1 VSTKMSF
8 LNPVFRLAAFMAPLL
23 WSCGEVMGKVF
34 FIGTP
39 GTGDCLINQG
49 VYVKGQ
55 AICRKRLDK

>member
-1 VSTKMSF
+1 
-8 LNPVFRLAAFMAPLL
+8 
-23 WSCGEVMGKVF
+23 MGKVF